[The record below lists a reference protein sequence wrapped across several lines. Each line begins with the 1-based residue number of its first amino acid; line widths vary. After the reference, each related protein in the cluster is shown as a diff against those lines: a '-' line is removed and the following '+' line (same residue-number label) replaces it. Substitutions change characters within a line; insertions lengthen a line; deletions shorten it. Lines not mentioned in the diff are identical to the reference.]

1 MEMEEAFEFL
11 RKFFFGALTVAILI
25 VAMTEFVKA
34 HEFYDP
40 WCCNGNDCKPYYG
53 EVQTTPKGYYL
64 PEFDTLIPYKAAD
77 GTSGYAEDKGTRYK
91 VPDDAAQY
99 HICVMPWEPTKVRCF
114 YAKPGGV

>member
-1 MEMEEAFEFL
+1 MRAIY
-11 RKFFFGALTVAILI
+11 ALVLLTLGLLVCQQTRAL
-25 VAMTEFVKA
+25 A

-40 WCCNGNDCKPYYG
+40 WCCNGKDCQPYHG
-53 EVQTTPKGYYL
+53 EVQTLKDGYYL
-64 PEFDTLIPYKAAD
+64 PEFDTLIPYKSAD
-77 GTSGYAEDKGTRYK
+77 GTSGYAEEKGTRYK